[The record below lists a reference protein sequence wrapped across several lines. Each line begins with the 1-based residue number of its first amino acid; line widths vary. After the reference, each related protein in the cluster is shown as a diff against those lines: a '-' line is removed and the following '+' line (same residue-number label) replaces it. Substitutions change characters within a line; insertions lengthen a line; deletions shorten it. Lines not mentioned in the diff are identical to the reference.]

1 MQVLQQD
8 HLLKLSLDLKS
19 TNTVAASGLFDGPVT
34 DKLGTGTDW
43 YHCVNSQNSTVILVR
58 FYGG

>member
-19 TNTVAASGLFDGPVT
+19 TNTVVASGLFDGPVT

-43 YHCVNSQNSTVILVR
+43 YHWNIQKSAEKLEQIIPV
-58 FYGG
+58 